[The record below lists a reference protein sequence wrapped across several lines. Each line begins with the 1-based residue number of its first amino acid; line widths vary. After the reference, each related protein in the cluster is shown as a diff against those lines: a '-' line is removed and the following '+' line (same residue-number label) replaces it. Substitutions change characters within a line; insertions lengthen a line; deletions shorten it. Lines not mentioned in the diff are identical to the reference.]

1 MIQASQVTELDTSG
15 HPTVWG
21 LDPTQLHDRFWAARG
36 VQVVR
41 QGEPSEIVEDAELFL
56 LTDPRLLAIFKM
68 QRIIEILSW
77 EDPDVL
83 WVRLHDRREH
93 GYRENVLTDGQAR
106 LVRFDRVYDGTDSRL
121 ARVAFTS
128 DPQIARLWQS
138 SPDPRTAWQRLRQVV
153 SRRYR
158 STSSVPGSVF
168 DRSADKEVMS
178 FVEALLRSWK
188 RPDASITN
196 IRRTVPGIWRHEGAS
211 LIESARLVGPLWIGA
226 GRDLDGVGTVVGPI
240 VFWDDPEVKPDLETL
255 LWREIQPAEV
265 FERSDSIIATSTIDR
280 FLKRTFDIVF
290 ALFALLFTL
299 PLYPIIMF
307 FTWIED
313 GRPFFY
319 VQQRETLGGRQF
331 GCIKFRSM
339 RRDADSIKLDLQ
351 QVNQADGPQFFMDD
365 DPRITRIGRLIR
377 KLNLDELPQFIN
389 VLLGHMSVVGPRPSP
404 RQENQ
409 FCPQWREARLSVRPG
424 ITGLWQIKR
433 SRRAGMDF
441 QEWIMYD
448 IEYVRRSGFWLDLY
462 VIWRTFFLL
471 IRGADRS

>member
-1 MIQASQVTELDTSG
+1 MIQNQQAIELDTSD

-21 LDPTQLHDRFWAARG
+21 LDLTQLHDRFWAARG

-41 QGEPSEIVEDAELFL
+41 QGEPSEIVDDAELFL
-56 LTDPRLLAIFKM
+56 LTDPRLLCIFKM
-68 QRIIEILSW
+68 GRVIEVLSW

-93 GYRENVLTDGQAR
+93 GYREDVVTDNDGR

-121 ARVAFTS
+121 ARVALTS

-138 SPDPRTAWQRLRQVV
+138 SPDPRAAWRRLRQVV

-158 STSSVPGSVF
+158 STTSVAASVF
-168 DRSADKEVMS
+168 DRSIPREAMS
-178 FVEALLRSWK
+178 FVETLMRTWK
-188 RPDASITN
+188 RPDASIAR
-196 IRRTVPGIWRHEGAS
+196 IRRSSPGIWQYDHGAGVTDTQ
-211 LIESARLVGPLWIGA
+211 LVGPLWIGA
-226 GRDLDGVGTVVGPI
+226 GRELDHSGTVVGPA
-240 VFWDDPEVKPDLETL
+240 VFWDDPDALPEIQTFM
-255 LWREIQPAEV
+255 WREIQPAEV
-265 FERSDSIIATSTIDR
+265 FERAEGMAAGSMIGR
-280 FLKRTFDIVF
+280 FLKRAFDIVF
-290 ALFALLFTL
+290 ALIVLLVTL
-299 PLYPIIMF
+299 PICPIIMF
-307 FTWIED
+307 LTWIED

-319 VQQRETLGGRQF
+319 AQQRETLGGRQF

-339 RRDADSIKLDLQ
+339 RRDADQIKLDLQ
-351 QVNQADGPQFFMDD
+351 QANQADGPQFFMDE
-365 DPRITRIGRLIR
+365 DPRITRIGRVIR
-377 KLNLDELPQFIN
+377 KLNLDELPQFIH
-389 VLLGHMSVVGPRPSP
+389 VLSGQMSVVGPRPSP

-448 IEYVRRSGFWLDLY
+448 IEYVERASFWLDLY
-462 VIWRTFFLL
+462 IIWRTVVIL
-471 IRGADRS
+471 IRGMDRS